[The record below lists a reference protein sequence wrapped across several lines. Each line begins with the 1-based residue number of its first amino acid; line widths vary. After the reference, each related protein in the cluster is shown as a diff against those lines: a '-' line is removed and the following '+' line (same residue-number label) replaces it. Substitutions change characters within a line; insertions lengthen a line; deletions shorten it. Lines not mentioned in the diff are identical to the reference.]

1 MKLGYYNP
9 QLKVK
14 QIIQNGKVVG
24 NLILTHRAYGYHIQL
39 HYFNKPGYAIDKYF
53 PTEEKARFHFDRIVT
68 EVSER

>member
-24 NLILTHRAYGYHIQL
+24 NMILTHMAYGYTVKL
-39 HYFNKPGYAIDKYF
+39 HYFDRSGYAIDQCF
-53 PTEEKARFHFDRIVT
+53 HTQEKAVYYFDKIAK
-68 EVSER
+68 ELSER